1 MAPSGKLTFSFGKS
15 SSLIGK
21 STMNGPCSIA
31 MLNYQWV
38 KHFKAKI
45 NHPMYDGLYIK
56 FIPPIYGEF
65 GNGVL
70 LV

>member
-1 MAPSGKLTFSFGKS
+1 
-15 SSLIGK
+15 
-21 STMNGPCSIA
+21 MNGPCSIA
-31 MLNYQWV
+31 MLNYQRV
-38 KHFKAKI
+38 KHVKAKI